1 MKNNRYINFF
11 SLRFQLFVSM
21 FIILFMFIV
30 VKFIIDYKN
39 NEKQILNYLVNTNK
53 TINTFL
59 AQNIREY
66 IYTNDFEGIKSIVD
80 SIENPYIKNIL
91 ILNSQGK
98 VIYSKLK
105 EKQIDEN
112 YSLDFLTN
120 KNNFLFYSTFEF
132 LDVNMGY
139 QVIEANLKEYEKE
152 FLIQIKEL
160 FLFACFSSLLGL
172 VLSLIIATYISKPI
186 NQIISKLSKS
196 NKDSYIEFDK
206 QKIDEFE
213 FLAQTVQ
220 FQRNELIELN
230 KNLSQKVKEEVEKSQ
245 KIEKKLFESEKLAAM
260 GEMIGNIS
268 HQWRQP
274 LSVISTIASGI
285 IVNHKYNLLE
295 LDKLESDMNNV
306 VFQTKYL
313 SKTIDDF
320 RNFIKNTSIESEFT
334 IVDLLDKVNSITS
347 SVLKNHNIILVENI
361 YDNYRLLANENE
373 LIQAL
378 INIINNSKDALI
390 SGEEKLDKYIFIKSI
405 YKEGKKQLI
414 IYDNGGGIDEK
425 IMSKIFEP
433 YFTTKHQSLGTGIG
447 LHMTYNILVVKYKS
461 ELEVSNYKYIY
472 DNKEYIGARFII
484 TFNKKK
490 ES

>member
-11 SLRFQLFVSM
+11 SLKFQLFISM
-21 FIILFMFIV
+21 FIILFMFIAA
-30 VKFIIDYKN
+30 KFIIDYKN

-59 AQNIREY
+59 EQNIREY
-66 IYTNDFEGIKSIVD
+66 IYTSDFEGIKNTVD

-105 EKQIDEN
+105 EKEIGET
-112 YSLDFLTN
+112 YSLDFLA
-120 KNNFLFYSTFEF
+120 KNDNFLFYSTFEF

-139 QVIEANLKEYEKE
+139 QVVEANDKQYEEE
-152 FLIQIKEL
+152 FLAQIKEL
-160 FLFACFSSLLGL
+160 FLFACISNFFGL
-172 VLSLIIATYISKPI
+172 ILAFILSTYISKPI
-186 NQIISKLSKS
+186 NQIINRLNISK
-196 NKDSYIEFDK
+196 KDSYIEFDK

-220 FQRNELIELN
+220 LQRNELIELN
-230 KNLSQKVKEEVEKSQ
+230 KNLSIKIKEEVQKSQ
-245 KIEKKLFESEKLAAM
+245 VIEKKLFESEKLAAM

-274 LSVISTIASGI
+274 LSVISTVASGI
-285 IVNHKYNLLE
+285 VVNHKFNILDLDNL
-295 LDKLESDMNNV
+295 DADMNNIV
-306 VFQTKYL
+306 LQTKYL

-320 RNFIKNTSIESEFT
+320 RNFIKNTNVRSTFT
-334 IVDLLDKVNSITS
+334 IVHLLDKLTSLTS
-347 SVLKNHNIILVENI
+347 SVLKNNNITLVKNT
-361 YDNYRLLANENE
+361 DNAFELNGYENE

-378 INIINNSKDALI
+378 MNIINNSKDAIVSNKEL
-390 SGEEKLDKYIFIKSI
+390 SSKYIFIESI
-405 YKEGKKQLI
+405 YKEDKKQLV
-414 IYDNGGGIDEK
+414 IYDNGGGIEDK
-425 IMSKIFEP
+425 NINKIFEP

-447 LHMTYNILVVKYKS
+447 LHMTYNILVLKH
-461 ELEVSNYKYIY
+461 EGTIEVSNCKYLY
-472 DNKEYIGARFII
+472 NGEEYSGAKFII
-484 TFNKKK
+484 TFNEKK